1 MPFLLQTEPTSI
13 LSTTTVQMCEID
25 KGREVHGVI
34 FKLGFDGDVFIGNT
48 LLTFYGN
55 HGFFGDAIKVFDEM
69 LERDKVSWNN
79 VYGLCSLHGFYEEAL
94 GFYRRMVAAVPGV
107 KPDLVTVISVL
118 PVCAESK
125 NEVMAR
131 IMHYYVLKVS
141 LFGHVKVENALV
153 DVYGKFGSQ
162 KASSRVFDEKVF

>member
-1 MPFLLQTEPTSI
+1 MDTLEEGGVL
-13 LSTTTVQMCEID
+13 VCKID

-48 LLTFYGN
+48 LLAFYGN
-55 HGFFGDAIKVFDEM
+55 YGFFGDAIKVFDEI

-94 GFYRRMVAAVPGV
+94 GFYRRMVTVVPGV
-107 KPDLVTVISVL
+107 KPDLVTIISVL

-125 NEVMAR
+125 NEVMVR
-131 IMHYYVLKVS
+131 IMHCYVLKVS
-141 LFGHVKVENALV
+141 LFGHVKVGNALV
-153 DVYGKFGSQ
+153 DIYGKFGSQ